1 MTPDA
6 LRAAIASARL
16 RPRMYAQTAEHLAS
30 MLYGTIAGAAPD
42 GVDIGPAWGAAY
54 APANVHAPTDAEVC
68 DAAEATVAALWPQGD
83 APAGDECAAFSDV
96 PLDTPMPPAFV
107 AALARL
113 SPAQP
118 GALDLDA
125 LHARVTLPTCSQC
138 GAVDPPT
145 EDAERWDGQRFLRH
159 VDCPK
164 PDDIYASEVGDHGL
178 TRAEQRALVARV
190 RELEA
195 LVPSERDR
203 RNTTALHG
211 LYADGEREIDRL
223 TAEVE
228 RLRAQLAARDRRDAA
243 VQAFVASMPGNED
256 RCPQCDGQPLAE
268 GTVCATCWYTGRN
281 DAAQPAPLDFYGA
294 LAAVRNG
301 RFVPPSEWARCLAC
315 GGTRADVDGAPC
327 EPCRGTGRQPPP
339 LADRDLCHHCGAL
352 DLDHACPKSA
362 ATVAGET
369 FAAEHPYAAG
379 ALMGGVAKRE
389 DGNCG

>member
-1 MTPDA
+1 MTPA
-6 LRAAIASARL
+6 SLRSAIASARL
-16 RPRMYAQTAEHLAS
+16 RPRMYTPTPGTLAIA
-30 MLYGTIAGAAPD
+30 LYWLVSGAAAE
-42 GVDIGPAWGAAY
+42 DIGALWGDAYYPAD
-54 APANVHAPTDAEVC
+54 PLAPTDAEVC

-107 AALARL
+107 AALAAL

-118 GALDLDA
+118 GELDLDA
-125 LHARVTLPTCSQC
+125 LHARLWSPTCSQC

-145 EDAERWDGQRFLRH
+145 EDAERWDGQRFRRH

-164 PDDIYASEVGDHGL
+164 PDDLYASEVGDHGL

-203 RNTTALHG
+203 RDTTALHG
-211 LYADGEREIDRL
+211 LYADGERESDRL
-223 TAEVE
+223 AAEVE

-301 RFVPPSEWARCLAC
+301 RFVPPSEWVRCLAC
-315 GGTRADVDGAPC
+315 GGTGADVDGAPC
-327 EPCRGTGRQPPP
+327 EPCRGTGLQPPP
-339 LADRDLCHHCGAL
+339 SDADLCPKCGAL
-352 DLDHACPKSA
+352 DLDHVCPKSA
-362 ATVAGET
+362 ATVAGEA

-379 ALMGGVAKRE
+379 AIMGGVAKRE